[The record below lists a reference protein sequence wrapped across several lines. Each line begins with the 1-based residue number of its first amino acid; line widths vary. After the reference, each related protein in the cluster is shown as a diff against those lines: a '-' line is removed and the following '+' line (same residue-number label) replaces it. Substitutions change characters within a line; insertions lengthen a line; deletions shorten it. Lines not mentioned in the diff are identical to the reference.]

1 MPNAT
6 FIKTMFDDISPR
18 YDLLNDL
25 LSAGTHRLWK
35 NKLVQ
40 LGLNL
45 NPKSVLDCAT
55 GTGDIAFGF
64 ESHKIEKIIGCDFS
78 PQMIEHANR
87 RKNKSS
93 SSVKFQVAD
102 VSKLPFIDS
111 EFDVATISFG
121 IRNVENLELSL
132 KELSRVSRNLL
143 ILEFGTPK
151 NTLWKNI
158 YFSSLKMY
166 FPVLSILTK
175 RSDAYDYLI
184 KSSEEFPSGN
194 QFCTIIKSHTTFN
207 QVNCIPLF
215 GGIAYIYQATR
226 KI

>member
-6 FIKTMFDDISPR
+6 YIKSMFDDISPR

-35 NKLVQ
+35 NKLVK
-40 LGLNL
+40 LAASS
-45 NPKSVLDCAT
+45 NPKSALDCAT
-55 GTGDIAFGF
+55 GTGDIAFGL
-64 ESHKIEKIIGCDFS
+64 ESLKVEKIIGCDFS
-78 PQMIEHANR
+78 PVMIENANI
-87 RKNKSS
+87 RKVKNSS
-93 SSVKFQVAD
+93 QVKFQVAD
-102 VSKLPFIDS
+102 VSQLPFSDH

-132 KELSRVSRNLL
+132 RELSRVSQNLF

-151 NTLWKNI
+151 NSLWKNI

-166 FPVLSILTK
+166 FPILSILTK

-184 KSSEEFPSGN
+184 KSSEQFPSGEV
-194 QFCTIIKSHTTFN
+194 FCSLIKANTTFKD
-207 QVNCIPLF
+207 VKCIPLF
-215 GGIAYIYQATR
+215 GGIAYIYQAKR
-226 KI
+226 

>member
-6 FIKTMFDDISPR
+6 YIKSMFNDISPR

-40 LGLNL
+40 LALTL
-45 NPKSVLDCAT
+45 KPKSVLDCAT

-64 ESHKIEKIIGCDFS
+64 ESKNIERIIGCDFS
-78 PQMIEHANR
+78 PQMIEYADR
-87 RKNKSS
+87 RKTKKN
-93 SSVKFQVAD
+93 SSVTFQVED
-102 VSKLPFIDS
+102 VSNLPFADR
-111 EFDVATISFG
+111 EFDVATMSFG

-132 KELSRVSRNLL
+132 KELSRVSHHLL
-143 ILEFGTPK
+143 ILEFGTPQ
-151 NTLWKNI
+151 NTFWKNI

-166 FPVLSILTK
+166 FPLLALLTK
-175 RSDAYDYLI
+175 RKDAYDYLI
-184 KSSEEFPSGN
+184 KSSETFPSGH
-194 QFCTIIKSHTTFN
+194 QFCSLIKKHTQFT
-207 QVNCIPLF
+207 QVQYTPLF

-226 KI
+226 ST